1 MLELPPRI
9 AELVAV
15 LSAIRGAVSVTLGGS
30 RASGDADHSSDWD
43 LGLYYRG
50 EPDLTPIARYG
61 EVHPPGAWGRIMNGG
76 AWLALEGL
84 KVDVLL
90 RDLDVVERFAKAA
103 RRGEFEV
110 DSLLGY
116 VAGAPTYSLLAELA
130 LSRQLAGE
138 LPEAGEF
145 PAALAASA
153 APRWRFHATFSLAH
167 ARMRAARGDLIGT
180 IGQAAKAVVEVGHAI
195 LCTRRQWVLNEK
207 RIVERAG
214 LGRLHQTFI
223 GVPIHRA
230 ALLAWVEDLA
240 ADLNQTM
247 DMKGVGTLRAEM
259 PGRAP

>member
-9 AELVAV
+9 AELVVV
-15 LSAIRGAVSVTLGGS
+15 LSAVRGAVAVTLGGS
-30 RASGDADHSSDWD
+30 RASGDADPGSDWD

-50 EPDLTPIARYG
+50 EPDWTPIARYG
-61 EVHPPGAWGRIMNGG
+61 QVHPPGAWGRIMNGG

-90 RDLDVVERFAKAA
+90 RDLDVVEHFAMAA

-110 DSLLGY
+110 DALLGY

-130 LSRQLAGE
+130 LGRRLAGE

-145 PAALAASA
+145 PWALAASA
-153 APRWRFHATFSLAH
+153 SPRWRFHATFSLAH
-167 ARMRAARGDLIGT
+167 ARMRAARGDTIGT
-180 IGQAAKAVVEVGHAI
+180 LGQTAKAVIEAGHAI

-214 LGRLHQTFI
+214 LGGLHQTFAR
-223 GVPIHRA
+223 VPIQRA
-230 ALLAWVEDLA
+230 ELLAWLA
-240 ADLNQTM
+240 ALAAELDHAMNLE
-247 DMKGVGTLRAEM
+247 GVGTLRAEM